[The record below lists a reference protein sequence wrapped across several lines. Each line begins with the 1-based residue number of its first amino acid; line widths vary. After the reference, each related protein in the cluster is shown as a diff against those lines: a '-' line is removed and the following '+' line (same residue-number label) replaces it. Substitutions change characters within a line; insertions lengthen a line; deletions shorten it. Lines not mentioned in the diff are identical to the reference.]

1 MARRTKEQALATR
14 HDILDAAERLFEVRG
29 VSGTSLHDIAE
40 AAGVTRGAV
49 YWHFADKAD
58 LFDAMMSRVT
68 LPMEEAF
75 RSGPEAGGDPI
86 ASIRRNF
93 LDALRKTVADPQAR
107 RVFEIALHKVEYV
120 GELEAVRERR
130 RATRDRCLA
139 DVERDLRRALR
150 GGRIGRQLS
159 PRAAAI
165 GLQALIEG
173 LIQNWMLDPEGF
185 DLVRTGGRIIDRYL
199 AGLSPQVDAQP
210 GAAAAR
216 PRRGAGQRGT
226 A

>member
-14 HDILDAAERLFEVRG
+14 HDILDAAERLFEARG
-29 VSGTSLHDIAE
+29 VSRTSLHDIAE

-49 YWHFADKAD
+49 YWHFADKAA
-58 LFDAMMSRVT
+58 LFDAMMRRVT
-68 LPMEEAF
+68 LPMEEAV
-75 RSGPEAGGDPI
+75 RAGPEPGADPLD
-86 ASIRRNF
+86 AIRRNF
-93 LDALRKTVADPQAR
+93 REALRKTVTDPQAR
-107 RVFEIALHKVEYV
+107 RGFEIAIHQVEYV

-130 RATRDRCLA
+130 RATRDQCLA

-150 GGRIGRQLS
+150 DGRIGRQLS

-173 LIQNWMLDPEGF
+173 LIQNWMLDPAGF
-185 DLVRTGGRIIDRYL
+185 DLVRTGGRIVDRYL
-199 AGLSPQVDAQP
+199 AGLAPE
-210 GAAAAR
+210 GAVAPAA
-216 PRRGAGQRGT
+216 PRRRRQRGT